1 MSFCHVQVEDI
12 VWTDV
17 DERHEIATEYWISK
31 SKGNRLCNNQSFRYL
46 QTKLKN
52 PSISTVFWKKSFLN
66 VVQKCF
72 QHVEGVSSKYPKISR
87 KNLAKEYWV
96 LKRAKDKISGL
107 LWKRK
112 DFLSSFA
119 IMSFC
124 HVQVEEIPWTDV
136 DERHE
141 MQQNIEYHNNSAN
154 FFPRGVCWI
163 TQKFHEHETKA
174 TD

>member
-31 SKGNRLCNNQSFRYL
+31 SKGNRLCNNQSFRSAS
-46 QTKLKN
+46 KRNWKIH
-52 PSISTVFWKKSFLN
+52 PSVFWKKSFLN

-136 DERHE
+136 DEGHE
-141 MQQNIEYHNNSAN
+141 IATEYWVS
-154 FFPRGVCWI
+154 
-163 TQKFHEHETKA
+163 
-174 TD
+174 

>member
-1 MSFCHVQVEDI
+1 MRLQQNIEYRNRRG
-12 VWTDV
+12 TDYV
-17 DERHEIATEYWISK
+17 IINRFDRPPNETEK
-31 SKGNRLCNNQSFRYL
+31 SIHQYFEK
-46 QTKLKN
+46 
-52 PSISTVFWKKSFLN
+52 N

-87 KNLAKEYWV
+87 KNLAKEYLV
-96 LKRAKDKISGL
+96 LRRAKDKISGL

-136 DERHE
+136 DEGHE
-141 MQQNIEYHNNSAN
+141 IATEY
-154 FFPRGVCWI
+154 
-163 TQKFHEHETKA
+163 
-174 TD
+174 